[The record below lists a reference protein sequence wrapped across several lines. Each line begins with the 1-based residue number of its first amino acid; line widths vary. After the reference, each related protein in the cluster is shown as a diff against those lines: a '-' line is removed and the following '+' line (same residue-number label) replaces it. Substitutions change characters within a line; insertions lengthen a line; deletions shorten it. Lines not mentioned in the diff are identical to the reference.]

1 MCFLYLL
8 IPFAIDVCL
17 LMSIDLCL
25 LFWYGFGMVWYGFG
39 MVLVLCWY
47 CVSTVCYCFGMVLAW
62 FWYCL
67 VWFWYGFGIVVI
79 FVSKTCDAAARSTGG
94 SITSFSSYLRG
105 ASRLPGKFLGS
116 FS

>member
-1 MCFLYLL
+1 
-8 IPFAIDVCL
+8 
-17 LMSIDLCL
+17 
-25 LFWYGFGMVWYGFG
+25 MVWYGFG
-39 MVLVLCWY
+39 IVLVLCWY
-47 CVSTVCYCFGMVLAW
+47 CVSTVCYCLGMVYG
-62 FWYCL
+62 FGI
-67 VWFWYGFGIVVI
+67 VWYGFGIVVI

>member
-1 MCFLYLL
+1 MVLVWFWYGLVWFWYGFGIVL
-8 IPFAIDVCL
+8 V
-17 LMSIDLCL
+17 LCKYGLL
-25 LFWYGFGMVWYGFG
+25 LFWYGVG
-39 MVLVLCWY
+39 MVLVW
-47 CVSTVCYCFGMVLAW
+47 FGMV
-62 FWYCL
+62 L

>member
-1 MCFLYLL
+1 MVLVWFWYGLGIALVGVGIVL
-8 IPFAIDVCL
+8 VW
-17 LMSIDLCL
+17 
-25 LFWYGFGMVWYGFG
+25 FWYGFGMVWYSFG

-94 SITSFSSYLRG
+94 SITSVSSYLRG

>member
-1 MCFLYLL
+1 MILVWSWYCFGRFGYCFGMIL
-8 IPFAIDVCL
+8 VW
-17 LMSIDLCL
+17 
-25 LFWYGFGMVWYGFG
+25 FWYGFGMVWYGFG
-39 MVLVLCWY
+39 IVLVLCWY
-47 CVSTVCYCFGMVLAW
+47 CVSMVCYCVGMVLVLFGMV
-62 FWYCL
+62 
-67 VWFWYGFGIVVI
+67 WYGFGIVVV

>member
-1 MCFLYLL
+1 MVLVWF
-8 IPFAIDVCL
+8 D
-17 LMSIDLCL
+17 
-25 LFWYGFGMVWYGFG
+25 MVWYGVG
-39 MVLVLCWY
+39 IVLVLCWY
-47 CVSTVCYCFGMVLAW
+47 CVSMVCYCVGMVLVLFGMV
-62 FWYCL
+62 
-67 VWFWYGFGIVVI
+67 WYGFGIVVV